1 MVWHAVMQQCQHD
14 AIRGMNA
21 RTYTR
26 GGVNG
31 REVDEENPLDDV
43 HIRVVSGGPFV
54 QNPLEHIILLPD
66 YQ

>member
-1 MVWHAVMQQCQHD
+1 
-14 AIRGMNA
+14 MNA

-31 REVDEENPLDDV
+31 RKVDEENPLDNV

-66 YQ
+66 HQ